1 MESFSYKYKAIYQK
15 FYIKGKKFD
24 QIVIQEEKK

>member
-15 FYIKGKKFD
+15 YYIKGKKFN
-24 QIVIQEEKK
+24 QIVIQ